1 MHFNEYEEETMNS
14 PAGLSRYYTI
24 LYSTVFVLC
33 VLFLHWCYLSM
44 KNSVVMICYGSRNMI
59 GSWIPIFRNEPACF
73 YEGRIV
79 PVVPYFSV
87 IFVAPTLAVDD
98 CAVGSSYVL

>member
-44 KNSVVMICYGSRNMI
+44 KNSVVMICYGSRNM
-59 GSWIPIFRNEPACF
+59 
-73 YEGRIV
+73 
-79 PVVPYFSV
+79 SV
-87 IFVAPTLAVDD
+87 RGYQSFETNRLAFMK
-98 CAVGSSYVL
+98 GE